1 MKTGRFSEE
10 LAFFIANQENLV
22 RDYQGKFVAIKGQ
35 KILGVYSDAI
45 SAYTETQKDYP
56 AGTFMIQPCEP
67 GPTAYTV
74 IITSSVINF

>member
-10 LAFFIANQENLV
+10 LEFFIANQENLV